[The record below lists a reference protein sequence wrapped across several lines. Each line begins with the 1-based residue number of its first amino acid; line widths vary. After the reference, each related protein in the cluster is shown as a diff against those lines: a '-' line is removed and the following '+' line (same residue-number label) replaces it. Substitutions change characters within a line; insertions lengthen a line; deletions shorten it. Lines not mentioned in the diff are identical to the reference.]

1 MADRGQRMNW
11 WITFLLTVSFT
22 VIFVLIQRSEQSR
35 RCIVWLSMLV
45 VLGLI
50 GYWSITAQVVGET
63 VLGLI
68 FGLLLTGLF
77 WLLIGRYNP
86 VGSSDN
92 IKVLGLD
99 D

>member
-1 MADRGQRMNW
+1 MNW

-63 VLGLI
+63 VLGLT

>member
-1 MADRGQRMNW
+1 MNW

>member
-1 MADRGQRMNW
+1 MNW

-50 GYWSITAQVVGET
+50 GYWSFTAQVVGET

>member
-1 MADRGQRMNW
+1 MNW
-11 WITFLLTVSFT
+11 SIILLMTISFT

-35 RCIVWLSMLV
+35 RCLVWVSMLA
-45 VLGLI
+45 VLGI
-50 GYWSITAQVVGET
+50 IAYWAMTAQVVGET
-63 VLGLI
+63 LLSLVFGLI
-68 FGLLLTGLF
+68 LTGLF
-77 WLLIGRYNP
+77 WVLIGRYNP

>member
-1 MADRGQRMNW
+1 MNW
-11 WITFLLTVSFT
+11 WIAFLLTVSFT

-45 VLGLI
+45 VLALI
-50 GYWSITAQVVGET
+50 GYWANTAQVVGEA
-63 VLGLI
+63 VFGLI

-86 VGSSDN
+86 VGSSDS

>member
-1 MADRGQRMNW
+1 MNW
-11 WITFLLTVSFT
+11 WITFLLMVSFT
-22 VIFVLIQRSEQSR
+22 VIFVLIQRSEQSQR
-35 RCIVWLSMLV
+35 RIVWISMLV

-50 GYWSITAQVVGET
+50 GYWSITAQVVGEA
-63 VLGLI
+63 VLGLLL
-68 FGLLLTGLF
+68 GLLLTGLF

>member
-1 MADRGQRMNW
+1 MNW
-11 WITFLLTVSFT
+11 WITFLLMVSFT
-22 VIFVLIQRSEQSR
+22 VIFVLIQRSEQSQR
-35 RCIVWLSMLV
+35 RIVWISMLV

-50 GYWSITAQVVGET
+50 GYWSITAQVVGEA
-63 VLGLI
+63 VLGLL

>member
-1 MADRGQRMNW
+1 MNW

-45 VLGLI
+45 VMGLI

>member
-1 MADRGQRMNW
+1 MNW

-35 RCIVWLSMLV
+35 RCLVWLSMLV

-63 VLGLI
+63 MLGLI

>member
-1 MADRGQRMNW
+1 MNW
-11 WITFLLTVSFT
+11 GITFLMTISFA
-22 VIFVLIQRSEQSR
+22 VIFVLIQRSERASR
-35 RCIVWLSMLV
+35 RLVWISMLV
-45 VLGLI
+45 VLALI
-50 GYWSITAQVVGET
+50 AYWAFTAQVVGET
-63 VLGLI
+63 LLGLV
-68 FGLLLTGLF
+68 FGLILTGLF

>member
-1 MADRGQRMNW
+1 MNW

-22 VIFVLIQRSEQSR
+22 VIFILIQRSEQSR
-35 RCIVWLSMLV
+35 RCLVWTSMIA

-50 GYWSITAQVVGET
+50 AYWAFTAQVVGEAG
-63 VLGLI
+63 LGLV
-68 FGLLLTGLF
+68 FGLMLAGLF